1 MSKVSTK
8 TMLAMA
14 VLMSLSA
21 CSPAPQSSNE
31 NKESSATPEVSV
43 AAMDEKSVTQI
54 EREAKLRMDNFK
66 LLEGFDISLW
76 ADETQTQNPAY
87 FTFDGN
93 GDMLM
98 VETARYTAGVDDIR
112 GHENKTVEDIYITS
126 NEERL
131 AMYEK
136 YVDERPMSYYQT
148 GDDII
153 RLLKD
158 TDGDG
163 RADHSNVYSDG
174 YNGILEGI
182 GAGVIERDGK
192 VYYTN
197 IPNLW
202 MLEDTNGDGVADER
216 VSLQDGFGIRISFY
230 GHDLHGLIWGP
241 DGKLYWSI
249 GDRGYNLTTKEGNK
263 IYGPNLGGVF
273 RSDPDGSNIELFY
286 VGLRNPQ
293 ELAFDDYGN
302 LFTADND
309 GDGGDLERVNYLV
322 EGGDSGWHAGHQSI
336 MSFTERL
343 KLRSSFY
350 TDDAKIPNAWMTQDQ
365 YKPRND
371 KQPAFMLPGIAPLNG
386 GPSGL
391 VYNPG
396 SSFGPEFEDTF
407 FVIHYLGSPAKSNI
421 TTFNLED
428 QGASFK
434 MLNNDVF
441 IQGFNAV
448 DLDFGP
454 DGAMYIS
461 EYNYGGWEPEAQGAV
476 YRLQHPEFGASKTV
490 IDNELILTSDFSQY
504 NNDQLVKLVQ
514 NKHQRI
520 RQKSQFELAKRGD
533 DGKRIFSELATN
545 SSKDEISRLHGIWGL
560 SQMSYYADS
569 PDSMLDT
576 IMTLLDDNN
585 AQVRIQAA
593 RAMGDHRYQPS
604 ADKLAE
610 LLNDS
615 HLRVVMYAGIGLG
628 RLSYEPAV
636 PQIFAAL
643 AKYKDEDL
651 WVRHG
656 LTMALS
662 GISKETWWSYHTHKS
677 ESVRMGVL
685 LAARRNKDADIAVFL
700 NDSKKAIVDEAIT
713 AINDLA
719 LVDARTQL
727 AAHLDRYISVSAK
740 HYPQDELGQ
749 WQHHRLINAN
759 YAEGS
764 LEAASR
770 LLKYAASPGLPTRLA
785 SEALSAIEAWN
796 NINPIDTTTGLPTQ
810 ANKSRAD
817 IQAEVTK
824 YLPEILTQVQG
835 NALVQAIRMV
845 EINKINIPNE
855 VLITAV
861 QNTDNAA
868 SIRIQALTYLA
879 SRDVKNMQS
888 VLETLIQDDNDQVRG
903 DALNKLF
910 TINPQ
915 AGLEAAKI
923 FLVSEATADR
933 QVAYKVLAKGNDAS
947 IDSIALNAI
956 KQLNGTKQTDG
967 STLEMLDLVR
977 SRKSPEIATELEK
990 YTSYLAQ
997 ADLLTRYASSM
1008 YGGNQQAGRDIFA
1021 GGGAIECMRCHIV
1034 NWNGGD
1040 VGPDLSDIGRTHN
1053 NAYLLESIVD
1063 VNAVIAPGYGTIV
1076 LNLKNGETI
1085 SGIYQGETD
1094 DVIKLQ
1100 REENLI
1106 EEFALADIDTMQRPM
1121 SGMPPMTHFLDDYQI
1136 RDLVAYLASL
1146 KLEYEKV
1153 EDVH

>member
-1 MSKVSTK
+1 MT
-8 TMLAMA
+8 
-14 VLMSLSA
+14 VLMNLSA
-21 CSPAPQSSNE
+21 CSPTAESVIEKKPPPKPPESNITTSDQ
-31 NKESSATPEVSV
+31 KTIV
-43 AAMDEKSVTQI
+43 QI
-54 EREAKLRMDNFK
+54 ESEAKLRMDNFK
-66 LLEGFDISLW
+66 LAEGFEISLW
-76 ADETQTQNPAY
+76 ADETQTQNPAF

-98 VETARYTAGVDDIR
+98 VEIARYTAGVDDIR

-126 NEERL
+126 NEDRM

-163 RADHSNVYSDG
+163 RADHSNVFSDG
-174 YNGILEGI
+174 YNGILDGI

-249 GDRGYNLTTKEGNK
+249 GDRGYNLTTKEGNQ

-273 RSDPDGSNIELFY
+273 RSNPDGSNIELFY
-286 VGLRNPQ
+286 TGLRNPQ
-293 ELAFDDYGN
+293 ELAFDEYGN

-343 KLRSSFY
+343 KLRSSYY
-350 TDDAKIPNAWMTQDQ
+350 TGDAKIPNAWMTQDQ
-365 YKPRND
+365 YKPRNN
-371 KQPAFMLPGIAPLNG
+371 KQPAFMLPGIGQLNG

-396 SSFGPEFEDTF
+396 SSFGSEFEDTF

-421 TTFNLED
+421 TTFKTED
-428 QGASFK
+428 AGASFN
-434 MLNNDVF
+434 MVNNELF
-441 IQGFNAV
+441 LQGFNAV

-461 EYNYGGWEPEAQGAV
+461 EYNYGGWQPESQGAV
-476 YRLQHPEFGASKTV
+476 YRLTNALHGTSNTV
-490 IDNELILTSDFSQY
+490 KETEAILTSDFNHY
-504 NNDQLVKLVQ
+504 NNDKLLELIQ

-520 RQKSQFELAKRGD
+520 RQKAQFELAKRGD
-533 DGKRIFSELATN
+533 TGKGILTLLATDTTQ
-545 SSKDEISRLHGIWGL
+545 DEITRLHGVWGL
-560 SQMSYYADS
+560 SQMSYYDAA
-569 PDSMLDT
+569 PAPILDT

-585 AQVRIQAA
+585 AEVRIQAA
-593 RAMGDHRYQPS
+593 RTMGDHRYKPS
-604 ADKLAE
+604 AEKLTK
-610 LLNDS
+610 LLNDP
-615 HLRVVMYAGIGLG
+615 HLRVVMYAGIGIG
-628 RLSYEPAV
+628 RLSYAPAV
-636 PQIFAAL
+636 PQLISAL
-643 AKYKDEDL
+643 AKYKDADL

-662 GISKETWWSYHTHKS
+662 GINKEIWWPYHEHKS
-677 ESVRMGVL
+677 EHVRMGVL
-685 LAARRNKDADIAVFL
+685 LAARRGKEADIAVFL
-700 NDSKKAIVDEAIT
+700 NDSKQHIVNEAIT

-719 LVDARTQL
+719 IVTARAKL
-727 AAHLDRYISVSAK
+727 AAYLDKYIALSPEL
-740 HYPQDELGQ
+740 YPQDKLTQ

-759 YAEGS
+759 YGQGTKQDAE
-764 LEAASR
+764 R
-770 LLKYAASPGLPTRLA
+770 LLKYAASPGLPIRLA

-796 NINPIDTTTGLPTQ
+796 DINPIDTTTGLPTH
-810 ANKSRAD
+810 AKKSRDD
-817 IQAEVTK
+817 IHATVAML
-824 YLPEILTQVQG
+824 LPEVLAQVQG
-835 NALVQAIRMV
+835 AALVQTIRLA
-845 EINKINIPNE
+845 ETNSINIPND
-855 VLITAV
+855 VLFAAV
-861 QNTDNAA
+861 KNTKNSA
-868 SIRIQALTYLA
+868 SIRVQALTYLNT
-879 SRDVKNMQS
+879 RDLKNIQP
-888 VLETLIQDDNDQVRG
+888 LLLTLTEDNDENVRA

-910 TINPQ
+910 TQNPTV
-915 AGLEAAKI
+915 GLVAAKR
-923 FLVSEATADR
+923 FLKSNVAAD
-933 QVAYKVLAKGNDAS
+933 QQMAYKVLAKGDSAEIDA
-947 IDSIALNAI
+947 IALAAI
-956 KQLNGTKQTDG
+956 KQLNRTKKTDAA
-967 STLEMLDLVR
+967 TLELLDFLH
-977 SRKSPEIATELEK
+977 SRNAMAVKVELEK
-990 YTSYLAQ
+990 YTTYLAK
-997 ADLLTRYASSM
+997 ADILTQYASSM
-1008 YGGNQQAGRDIFA
+1008 YGGNEQAGRDIFA
-1021 GGGAIECMRCHIV
+1021 GGGAIECMRCHKV

-1040 VGPDLSDIGRTHN
+1040 VGPDLSDIGRIHD

-1063 VNAVIAPGYGTIV
+1063 VSAAISPGYGSIV
-1076 LNLKNGETI
+1076 LNLKNRETI
-1085 SGIYQGETD
+1085 SGIYQGESKS
-1094 DVIKLQ
+1094 IIRLE
-1100 REENLI
+1100 REEKRI
-1106 EEFALADIDTMQRPM
+1106 EEFKLADIETMQRPM
-1121 SGMPPMTHFLDDYQI
+1121 SGMPPMTHFLDAYQI